1 MPRRLDRALLA
12 AFVVAVILAAPGGA
26 GAQAVG
32 ERPPPISGDPLASG
46 VPGFVGHRATPHRVA
61 GERVPRNP
69 FMAPNGRSNIHDDGY
84 QSDSYRQAGPLGP
97 DIQVSSALFF
107 RECASVTFDSRG
119 RLVTIC
125 VGLDRPVLA
134 MIDPATLEPLATMDL
149 PPRNAGGGAF
159 TDFSGGGYFYL
170 DHRDRAVVPTTARH
184 VLVVAE
190 TAGPGLAVVRDYD
203 LTMAVPDGDSIIS
216 VMPDWHGRLWFASK
230 AGVVGTVA
238 RKSGRVRSIAT
249 GEPIGNSFAVGR
261 HGGVFIVTD
270 EAMYRF
276 ARNRW
281 GKPRVVWR
289 RRYPNIGVVKPG
301 QTERGSGTTPT
312 LLGRRY
318 VAITDNADPMAVL
331 VYDRRDGRSVC
342 RQPVFQKGASSTDQ
356 SLIAAKRSLVVE
368 NNYGYTGPLSS
379 TMNGA
384 VTSPGIERLAIDRSG
399 RGCHEL
405 WTSPLRSP
413 SAVAKLSLAAGL
425 VYTYVKPDLGNSTDA
440 WYLAA
445 INFRTGRTVYRRL
458 AGTGFGY
465 NNNFAPVT
473 IAPGGGVAYVGALG
487 GIVRFADGR

>member
-1 MPRRLDRALLA
+1 MILL
-12 AFVVAVILAAPGGA
+12 
-26 GAQAVG
+26 
-32 ERPPPISGDPLASG
+32 
-46 VPGFVGHRATPHRVA
+46 
-61 GERVPRNP
+61 
-69 FMAPNGRSNIHDDGY
+69 
-84 QSDSYRQAGPLGP
+84 
-97 DIQVSSALFF
+97 
-107 RECASVTFDSRG
+107 
-119 RLVTIC
+119 
-125 VGLDRPVLA
+125 
-134 MIDPATLEPLATMDL
+134 
-149 PPRNAGGGAF
+149 
-159 TDFSGGGYFYL
+159 
-170 DHRDRAVVPTTARH
+170 
-184 VLVVAE
+184 
-190 TAGPGLAVVRDYD
+190 
-203 LTMAVPDGDSIIS
+203 
-216 VMPDWHGRLWFASK
+216 RLWFASK

-261 HGGVFIVTD
+261 DGGVFIVTD

-276 ARNRW
+276 ARNRR

-289 RRYPNIGVVKPG
+289 RRYPNIGIVKPG

-312 LLGRRY
+312 LVGRRY

-331 VYDRRDGRSVC
+331 VYDRRDGRQVC

-384 VTSPGIERLAIDRSG
+384 VTSPGIERVAIDRSG

-405 WTSPLRSP
+405 WTDPLRSP
-413 SAVAKLSLAAGL
+413 SAVAKLSLGAGL
-425 VYTYVKPDLGNSTDA
+425 VYTYVKPDLGNATDA

-445 INFRTGRTVYRRL
+445 IDFRTGRTVYRRL

-487 GIVRFADGR
+487 GIVRFADLR